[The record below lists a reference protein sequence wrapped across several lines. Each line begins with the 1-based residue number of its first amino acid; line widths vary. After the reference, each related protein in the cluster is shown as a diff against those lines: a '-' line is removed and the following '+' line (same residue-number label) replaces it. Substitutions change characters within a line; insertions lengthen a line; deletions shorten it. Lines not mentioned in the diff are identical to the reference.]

1 MRRLDAVTSAL
12 SWLGQATNRTFVLPL
27 VVFFPTSR
35 CTSRCVSCAWWA
47 SDGADDMTIDEID
60 TVAKSLV
67 PLGTRLVVFSGGE
80 PLLRPD
86 VFEAARRFRERGMA
100 LHLLTS
106 AIGLT
111 PRAADVARW
120 FDRVIISLDASTES
134 AYRAV
139 RGVAALPAVEHGVAR
154 LRGLAPTLPIS
165 ARATLHR
172 ANFRE
177 LPRLIAKAHAMQLT
191 AISFL
196 AADVTSPAFGA
207 RAPGAMLPL
216 LLDREDVKEFRALID
231 TVTEEQAAD
240 FASGFIAESPAK
252 LRRLAQYYAAM
263 LGDEAF
269 PPQACN
275 APWVSAVIEA
285 NGDVRPCFFHP
296 PVGNVRRL
304 SIATLVCRHLRAF
317 RAGLDV
323 DANPV
328 CRRCVCSL
336 KAGWRQAPW
345 N

>member
-1 MRRLDAVTSAL
+1 MRRPDAMAAAL
-12 SWLGQATNRTFVLPL
+12 WWLGHATNRTFVLPL

-47 SDGADDMTIDEID
+47 SDGSDDMTIDEID
-60 TVAKSLV
+60 MVAKSLV

-86 VFEAARRFRERGMA
+86 VFEAARCFRDRGMA

-106 AIGLT
+106 GIGLT
-111 PRAADVARW
+111 PRAADVVRW
-120 FDRVIISLDASTES
+120 FDRVIISLDGSTES
-134 AYRAV
+134 AYLAV
-139 RGVAALPAVEHGVAR
+139 RGVSALRALERGVAR
-154 LRGLAPTLPIS
+154 LRRLAPALPIT

-177 LPRLIAKAHAMQLT
+177 LPLLIAKAHAMRLT

-196 AADVTSPAFGA
+196 AADVTSPAFGP
-207 RAPGAMLPL
+207 RAPGAMQPL
-216 LLDREDVKEFRALID
+216 LLERQDVKEFRALID
-231 TVTEEQAAD
+231 AVTQTQAAD
-240 FASGFIAESPAK
+240 FASGFIAESPGK

-263 LGDEAF
+263 LGDEPF

-275 APWVSAVIEA
+275 APWVSAVVES

-304 SIATLVCRHLRAF
+304 SMATLVCRHLRAF

-323 DANPV
+323 DTNPV

-336 KAGWRQAPW
+336 KVGWRHAPW